1 MCEVKIWGVW
11 APEKGTVAARLG
23 IERRNHEDGRG
34 QYRASNGAWVCR
46 LTSDADASEAGVTV
60 WLLSDG
66 QVVSHEKSDL
76 EACRRIMVRFVEIAS
91 GAAVEPPKE
100 AT

>member
-34 QYRASNGAWVCR
+34 QYRAGNGAWARR
-46 LTSDADASEAGVTV
+46 LTSDLDAKAGVTV
-60 WLLSDG
+60 WLLSTG
-66 QVVSHEKSDL
+66 EVLSHEKSDL